1 MEPFIGTIAA
11 LPFYRTTG
19 PIGWV
24 PCDGRL
30 LSVSDYQVLFTLI
43 GTTYGGNGVST
54 FGVPDLRSRVPVG
67 LGKLQGGAQY
77 TLGEK
82 GGIETATITTAQMA
96 NHTHAIATGAS
107 AGSVGI
113 SNQPGTSGTA
123 SPGTATLGVF
133 VGSGGLNSSAYN
145 NLAPNT
151 VLNVGTS
158 AKPATVSASGFSQPI
173 ELIQPSLPI
182 YYYMATAGIFPSQS

>member
-11 LPFYRTTG
+11 LPFTRITG

-43 GTTYGGNGVST
+43 GTVYGGNGVST
-54 FGVPDLRSRVPVG
+54 FAVPDLRGRLPVG

-77 TLGEK
+77 TLGET
-82 GGIETATITTAQMA
+82 GGNEAATITTAQMPT
-96 NHTHAIATGAS
+96 HTHALAAGAS
-107 AGSVGI
+107 AGSVSI
-113 SNQPGTSGTA
+113 SDQPGTSSTA

-133 VGSGGLNSSAYN
+133 SGVNGNSLAYN

-151 VLNVGTS
+151 VLNVGTT
-158 AKPATVSASGFSQPI
+158 AKPASVSASGFSQPI
-173 ELIQPSLPI
+173 DVIQPSLPV
-182 YYYMATAGIFPSQS
+182 YYFIATAGLFPSQS

>member
-30 LSVSDYQVLFTLI
+30 LSISDYQVLFTLL

-67 LGKLQGGAQY
+67 LGKLTGGAQY
-77 TLGEK
+77 TLGETN
-82 GGIETATITTAQMA
+82 GVEAATITTAQMPT
-96 NHTHAIATGAS
+96 HTHALAAGAS
-107 AGSVGI
+107 TGSV
-113 SNQPGTSGTA
+113 SVSDQPGTSSTA

-133 VGSGGLNSSAYN
+133 SGGGGNSLAYN

-151 VLNVGTS
+151 VLNVGTT
-158 AKPATVSASGFSQPI
+158 AKPATVSVAGGSQPI
-173 ELIQPSLPI
+173 ELIQPSLPV
-182 YYYMATAGIFPSQS
+182 YYYIATAGIFPSQS

>member
-11 LPFYRTTG
+11 LPFTRTTG

-30 LSVSDYQVLFTLI
+30 LSIADYQVLFTLI

-67 LGKLQGGAQY
+67 LGKLTGGSQY
-77 TLGEK
+77 TLGETN
-82 GGIETATITTAQMA
+82 GVEAATITNAQMPT
-96 NHTHAIATGAS
+96 HTHALAAGAS
-107 AGSVGI
+107 TGSV
-113 SNQPGTSGTA
+113 SVSDQPGTSSTA

-133 VGSGGLNSSAYN
+133 SGSSGNASAYN
-145 NLAPNT
+145 NLAPNIN
-151 VLNVGTS
+151 LYVGTT
-158 AKPATVSASGFSQPI
+158 AKPATVSAAGGNLPI
-173 ELIQPSLPI
+173 ELIQPSLPV
-182 YYYMATAGIFPSQS
+182 YYYIATAGLFPSQS

>member
-11 LPFYRTTG
+11 LPFTRITG

-54 FGVPDLRSRVPVG
+54 FGVPDLRGRVPVG
-67 LGKLQGGAQY
+67 QGKLTGGALPY

-82 GGIETATITTAQMA
+82 NGVEAPTITTAQMPT
-96 NHTHAIATGAS
+96 HTHAIATGSS
-107 AGSVGI
+107 AGSVSI
-113 SNQPGTSGTA
+113 SNQPGTSSTA

-133 VGSGGLNSSAYN
+133 AGGGGNSLAYN

-151 VLNVGTS
+151 VLNVGTT
-158 AKPATVSASGFSQPI
+158 AKLASVSASGFSQPI
-173 ELIQPSLPI
+173 DVIQPSLPV
-182 YYYMATAGIFPSQS
+182 YYYMATAGLFPSQS